1 MRKRSKPFTDDQYP
15 ENPIKFLFPIEKLE
29 FDSVMV
35 SWSWQRKRYNFTE
48 HDRFRSALSIIV
60 RIK

>member
-1 MRKRSKPFTDDQYP
+1 
-15 ENPIKFLFPIEKLE
+15 LFPTEKLE

-35 SWSWQRKRYNFTE
+35 SWSWQRKRHNFTE

-60 RIK
+60 RIKWQMA